1 MTAIASLRLDVPSM
15 PSAGRVLAAVLAA
28 VLVVGV
34 APFDVQAQSAPSS
47 SPAAPVSGA
56 SADSVT
62 LSLAGAVQR
71 SLEVSP
77 EVDQRRAARNFAE
90 ARLGEARQSRYLTS
104 FTASTAHSLAP
115 SLDVPSS
122 VTQNPRAYYLN
133 PEVENDWTLDA
144 LRPFTR
150 FEVRAEQPLYT
161 WGELSGS
168 IRAARHGV
176 DVEAAEI
183 DQKTLEV
190 ARRTGELYYSLQLVQ
205 ALKRLADETGDVVDR
220 AKREVQRLLD
230 EGAEDVDQADLFQV
244 RLTEEEYKRRLVEIN
259 QRLETARSAV
269 RRQLFL
275 PDDTVVETE
284 DSELTPVD
292 FSMHPDSLDY
302 YVEVG
307 LRNRPVLD
315 QANAGVKARKA
326 LLDVEKSDYYPKLGM
341 QVTYAYQYTPGRP
354 QQESAYVNDAFNGN
368 STRTGIG
375 IQFDLDFVQ
384 TRKRVDQARAELNEV
399 RYQREAAR
407 QLVRFEVEDAYRNVL
422 ITEEAVASRDR
433 ALTVTEEWLRNEQ
446 INFDL
451 DLGDTENLVEAVRAN
466 LEAEARYY
474 EAVKAYNV
482 AVLDLLEAT
491 GILADRL
498 QRGTLVEAS
507 SP

>member
-1 MTAIASLRLDVPSM
+1 MMAIASLRLDVPSM
-15 PSAGRVLAAVLAA
+15 PFPGRFLAAVLAV
-28 VLVVGV
+28 VLVVDV
-34 APFDVQAQSAPSS
+34 ASSDVRAQPAPSPS
-47 SPAAPVSGA
+47 STASVSGA
-56 SADSVT
+56 QVDSVT

-77 EVDQRRAARNFAE
+77 EVGQRRAARNFAE

-144 LRPFTR
+144 LQPFTR

-275 PDDTVVETE
+275 PDGTVVETE

-292 FSMHPDSLDY
+292 FSLHPDSLDY

-315 QANAGVKARKA
+315 QAEAGVKARKA

-341 QVTYAYQYTPGRP
+341 QVTYAYQYTPNRP
-354 QQESAYVNDAFNGN
+354 QQESAYVGDPFNGN

-375 IQFDLDFVQ
+375 IQFDLDFLQ

-399 RYQREAAR
+399 RYQREAAQ
-407 QLVRFEVEDAYRNVL
+407 QLVRFEIEDAYRNVL
-422 ITEEAVASRDR
+422 ITQEAVASRDR

-474 EAVKAYNV
+474 EAVKDYNV